1 MAWTVAFHP
10 RFAAEVDEYPIDVR
24 RGLIAMAMLLADA
37 GPQLRRPHCDTLAGS
52 RHANMK
58 ELRFAAEDGVWRIA
72 FAFDP
77 ERQAILL
84 AGGDKAGVKSARFYK
99 RLIAKADARFD
110 EHLAGEFAPKGI

>member
-10 RFAAEVDEYPIDVR
+10 RFAAEVDDYSGDGR
-24 RGLIAMAMLLADA
+24 RGLIAVAMLFADA
-37 GPQLRRPHCDTLAGS
+37 GPQLRRPLCDTLAGS

-58 ELRFAAEDGVWRIA
+58 ELRFVADDGMWRIA

-84 AGGDKAGVKSARFYK
+84 AGGDRPG
-99 RLIAKADARFD
+99 
-110 EHLAGEFAPKGI
+110 